1 MSFKLLPKIELH
13 IHLDCSLSYNVVK
26 KLRPETSIQDYNQNF
41 KAGESCSSLKHYIKC
56 ADNAISLMQT
66 KESLELV
73 MEDFLCLALCE
84 GVPLHPT
91 CLRGLSR
98 GPR

>member
-41 KAGESCSSLKHYIKC
+41 KAGESCSSLKHYI
-56 ADNAISLMQT
+56 
-66 KESLELV
+66 
-73 MEDFLCLALCE
+73 
-84 GVPLHPT
+84 
-91 CLRGLSR
+91 
-98 GPR
+98 